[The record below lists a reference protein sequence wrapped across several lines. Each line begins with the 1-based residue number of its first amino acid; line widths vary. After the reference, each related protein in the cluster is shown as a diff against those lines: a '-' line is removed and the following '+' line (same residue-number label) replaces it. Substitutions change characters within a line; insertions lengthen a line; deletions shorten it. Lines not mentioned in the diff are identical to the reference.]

1 MLRRFGLAE
10 KARQMVKTLSGGEK
24 QRLSLVLALLPHPRV
39 LILDEW
45 TAGLDPEVR
54 HAMWDA
60 LLRIRAAGTTI
71 LLVSHFMDE
80 VAYLADRLLYLC
92 GGKSEFCGTQ
102 EAFIAHCKQRVPT
115 DDWKDGSSLEEA
127 FLAIAPR
134 QKIIH
139 WEA

>member
-1 MLRRFGLAE
+1 
-10 KARQMVKTLSGGEK
+10 MVKTISGGEK

-54 HAMWDA
+54 RAMWDA

-92 GGKSEFCGTQ
+92 DGRNEFCGTQ

-115 DDWKDGSSLEEA
+115 DAWKDGSSLEEA
-127 FLAIAPR
+127 FLSIAPR
-134 QKIIH
+134 QEIVH